1 MVLSFSNVPMSALDD
16 GNFNSFFAA
25 VTLKSDVSFELSG
38 SANVTGRTP
47 IGDVPISGIPFN
59 VSSSLTGIN
68 GFGGSTG
75 LSNVTITGSGGNGGN
90 EYIESPLTTTLTNP
104 SNISLD
110 TVDISLGVTYNG
122 TYIGRAAIQVGWV
135 LTAPF
140 TVSCPSRLSIS
151 PLGRTPS

>member
-1 MVLSFSNVPMSALDD
+1 MVLSFSDVPMSALDD

-25 VTLKSDVSFELSG
+25 VTLKNDVSFELSG

-122 TYIGRAAIQVGWV
+122 TYIGRAAIQVG
-135 LTAPF
+135 
-140 TVSCPSRLSIS
+140 
-151 PLGRTPS
+151 